1 MKEGPLL
8 PENDARESALFFV
21 VCTLCFLAALAAL
34 TAKATYGAAEGWT
47 AEVEGEMT
55 VRLRDVDR
63 RAGDEAQRIIEAIP
77 GVISARVMTP
87 EEIEELLV
95 PTFGQTG
102 FPAGLPLP
110 LLIAVETEPAAA
122 DVAPNTARRLTEEG
136 FSAVVDEHAEWAGDV
151 RRALGVL
158 RLAALSAV
166 ALLIATALSVIAFA
180 THAALLARR
189 DIVELL
195 HLSGARDRFI
205 AALFERRFW
214 MLGLRAG
221 AVGAL
226 AALGGAA
233 AMIFVAQSRGGRANL
248 LPQLSLD
255 LLDILILVLT
265 PIVAGSAARLAT
277 RFTVMRALKGKDVT
291 A

>member
-1 MKEGPLL
+1 MKENALL

-34 TAKATYGAAEGWT
+34 TAKATYGAATSWT

-55 VRLRDVDR
+55 VRLRDADR
-63 RAGDEAQRIIEAIP
+63 RAGDEARAIVESVD
-77 GVISARVMTP
+77 GVRSARVMTP
-87 EEIEELLV
+87 SEIETLLA
-95 PTFGQTG
+95 PTFGRTG
-102 FPAGLPLP
+102 LPSGLPLP
-110 LLIAVETEPAAA
+110 VLIAVETDPDVL

-136 FSAVVDEHAEWAGDV
+136 FSAIVDEHADWAGDV

-158 RLAALSAV
+158 RLTALSAV

-233 AMIFVAQSRGGRANL
+233 AMIFVAQSRGGREGL

-265 PIVAGSAARLAT
+265 PIVAGFAARLAT
-277 RFTVMRALKGKDVT
+277 RVTVMRALKGVDAVS
-291 A
+291 